1 MTLKTWL
8 IFYRF
13 TISQNGRNREQ
24 KITTRKVSAK
34 PIKQAEM
41 YNILSRQYPGQK
53 VLILEYSCT
62 EDIFG

>member
-53 VLILEYSCT
+53 VLILEYSCV
-62 EDIFG
+62 EYIYD